1 MAQTRFAAL
10 LKNKIEGVVQERAT
24 QVANG
29 ACTDYP
35 QYKENVGYIR
45 GLLDAI
51 KLADDVEIE
60 EYGPINTTETES
72 T

>member
-10 LKNKIEGVVQERAT
+10 LKRKIEDAANERIG

-29 ACTDYP
+29 TCSDYP

-51 KLADDVEIE
+51 KLADDVEVE
-60 EYGPINTTETES
+60 EYGPLNTTES